1 MSREISGLKHSN
13 STLSLN
19 TLPMWDSSDPDRHP
33 PPLPLNPDPQIL
45 SGSPTRSSQLY
56 GSTRSRTVSPVR
68 QTMKPVTLNSPLN
81 DHIAEILHLLSKIH
95 DTLKDV
101 DETSK
106 LSDAT
111 IRKSEKDVDSLLRRS
126 KDNAVDL
133 VSLRDKIYSSE
144 IFLSHQLQDIHD
156 IMSKG
161 NATDSNS
168 TATGAISAGYLAKV
182 DELKGL
188 WDKGSLSMSEL
199 LNFNRSQ
206 LDALQALSDAL
217 SKSTQLSSEKLDCLK
232 TQLEGIRKT
241 QVENTDKEKDANVQ
255 TINVLHDL
263 RRLLNLEDKSDVI
276 LREIRKHERVTDGY
290 TKDLKES
297 FQKTQE
303 MLTALSRST
312 WEDKDAIANQM
323 HNVNAIIASLRDQ
336 TQLKHDTAI
345 ADVVRS
351 SQAQVTEVLGRL
363 QLDVK
368 SRIQSVLSSLESN
381 DRTVAAIED
390 LKLFIA
396 TRSDSSLEST
406 IHEHEKLDQILKD
419 IGVLSS
425 NMAPLS
431 LLPEIHASFLE
442 SATQFNTYIIGEHSK
457 LMSEVE
463 TLRQEKLNLVS
474 ELSALESVVAT
485 RSEQLEI
492 LEKRAENFQ
501 LRLTEHI
508 LQKSLKGTV
517 AIEGRQS
524 FQKSARSTLDV
535 LTEAPGPYEANLA
548 NITNSA
554 SAYAGHS
561 ICENGAHE
569 VSIISDASSIDA
581 SRSVS
586 GGSTSRR
593 VSWSKKIGTM
603 FSSGKENELVIPKRG
618 GARKV
623 GKGRSVSER
632 L

>member
-56 GSTRSRTVSPVR
+56 GPTRSRTVSPVR
-68 QTMKPVTLNSPLN
+68 QTMKPVTLNASGN
-81 DHIAEILHLLSKIH
+81 DHSAEILHLLSKIH
-95 DTLKDV
+95 DTLKEV
-101 DETSK
+101 DATSK

-133 VSLRDKIYSSE
+133 VSLRDKIYSTE

-161 NATDSNS
+161 DATDSNS
-168 TATGAISAGYLAKV
+168 TVTGAISAGYL
-182 DELKGL
+182 DELKKQRG
-188 WDKGSLSMSEL
+188 KGSLSMNEL

-206 LDALQALSDAL
+206 LDAIQSLNDAM

-232 TQLEGIRKT
+232 TQLDSIQET
-241 QVENTDKEKDANVQ
+241 QVENTDEEKDSK
-255 TINVLHDL
+255 VLHDL
-263 RRLLNLEDKSDVI
+263 RRLLKLEDKSDAI
-276 LREIRKHERVTDGY
+276 LCEIRKRERVTDGY
-290 TKDLKES
+290 IKDLKES
-297 FQKTQE
+297 FQQTQE

-312 WEDKDAIANQM
+312 MDDKNAIANQM
-323 HNVNAIIASLRDQ
+323 HNVNATIASFRDQ
-336 TQLKHDTAI
+336 TQPKHDTAI
-345 ADVVRS
+345 ADVIRS
-351 SQAQVTEVLGRL
+351 SQAQVTEILGRL

-368 SRIQSVLSSLESN
+368 SRMQSVLSSLESN
-381 DRTVAAIED
+381 DRTVAAVED
-390 LKLFIA
+390 LKSFIA

-419 IGVLSS
+419 IGALSS

-442 SATQFNTYIIGEHSK
+442 SATQFNRYIIGEHSK

-463 TLRQEKLNLVS
+463 TLRQEKLDLVS

-508 LQKSLKGTV
+508 LQKSLKGATV
-517 AIEGRQS
+517 TIEGRQS
-524 FQKSARSTLDV
+524 FQKSARPTLDV
-535 LTEAPGPYEANLA
+535 LSEAPGPYEANLA
-548 NITNSA
+548 NITNS
-554 SAYAGHS
+554 SSVYTGHA
-561 ICENGAHE
+561 IRENGAHE

-586 GGSTSRR
+586 GGSARR
-593 VSWSKKIGTM
+593 RMSWSKKIGTM

-623 GKGRSVSER
+623 GTGRSVSER